1 MRNAPDNHLPPGSQ
15 LPASRSKGA
24 RQQNAENPASSLPS
38 SERYGYLTTFSWFPD
53 HTPPVNDDF
62 SQRIVM
68 RPAEESWQP
77 TKLAN
82 LEMRILEHIPTIR
95 LTAQLRLKTDARP
108 RPITFNQGAEI
119 FIHRGELEL
128 PQGIFP
134 AGLYLRL
141 PAGGDESADQL
152 ILRATESGG
161 DNTSACN
168 SEYGLLVYLAAGQIA
183 ESDTEQRR
191 INTNDD
197 TRWLPGP
204 VDGTEVLPLHGHGS
218 GNAMLVRWHEKGA
231 FRPRLDPLG
240 EEVLVLSGKLHDD
253 SGRYSAGT
261 WIRNPVPE
269 WQTWAGEKGTIIY
282 YKNGHFTDTGLMT
295 SA

>member
-1 MRNAPDNHLPPGSQ
+1 MRNTPDNRPSPGFRS
-15 LPASRSKGA
+15 PTSRSKGA
-24 RQQNAENPASSLPS
+24 RPQITDNSGTSPLGCEHS
-38 SERYGYLTTFSWFPD
+38 GGLTTFSWFPE
-53 HTPPVNDDF
+53 HTPAVNDDF

-68 RPAEESWQP
+68 RPTGESWLQ
-77 TKLAN
+77 TKLPN

-141 PAGGDESADQL
+141 PAGGDETADQL
-152 ILRATESGG
+152 ILRATESGHE
-161 DNTSACN
+161 TPACN
-168 SEYGLLVYLAAGQIA
+168 GKSGLLVYLAAGQIA

-197 TRWLPGP
+197 SRWLPGP

-218 GNAMLVRWHEKGA
+218 GNAMLVRWHNKGA

-240 EEVLVLSGKLHDD
+240 EEVLVLNGKLHDD
-253 SGRYSAGT
+253 YGSYTAGT
-261 WIRNPVPE
+261 WIRNPVPA
-269 WQTWAGEKGTIIY
+269 WQTWAGEEGTVIY